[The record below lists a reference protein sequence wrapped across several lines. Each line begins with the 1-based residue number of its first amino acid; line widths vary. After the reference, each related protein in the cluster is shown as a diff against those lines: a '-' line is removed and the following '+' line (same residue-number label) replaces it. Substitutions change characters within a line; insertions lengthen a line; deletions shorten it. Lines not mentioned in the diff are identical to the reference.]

1 MAKKD
6 IFEEY
11 AQLEEYASAED
22 ISRVRAEL
30 LTCPELNTS
39 LAGTIIE
46 LDKNFAKSILI
57 TTSDMVDEQGLVFDA
72 FIFAAANYVAQASI
86 NKEFSVVIGSKCF
99 FYAPLKLGDVLE
111 LEAHALFDETSK
123 KRDVK
128 VVGHVKEIKMFEAT
142 IQVVSIDEHI
152 FKLKRPPLNTAKA
165 AENPDSP
172 TSTVNPEA
180 ISIISIFTQI
190 NHQGVILISTQ
201 FLGQS
206 L

>member
-6 IFEEY
+6 TFEEY

-57 TTSDMVDEQGLVFDA
+57 TTSDMVVDEQGLVFDA

-86 NKEFSVVIGSKCF
+86 NKEFSVLIGSKCF

-142 IQVVSIDEHI
+142 IQVVSTDEHI

-180 ISIISIFTQI
+180 IGSALSA
-190 NHQGVILISTQ
+190 
-201 FLGQS
+201 S
-206 L
+206 LRK

>member
-6 IFEEY
+6 TFEEY
-11 AQLEEYASAED
+11 GQLEEYASAED

-57 TTSDMVDEQGLVFDA
+57 TTSDMVVDEQGLVFDA

-180 ISIISIFTQI
+180 IGSALSA
-190 NHQGVILISTQ
+190 
-201 FLGQS
+201 S
-206 L
+206 LRK

>member
-57 TTSDMVDEQGLVFDA
+57 TTSDMVVDEQGLVFDA

-142 IQVVSIDEHI
+142 IQVVSIDDHI

-180 ISIISIFTQI
+180 IGSALSA
-190 NHQGVILISTQ
+190 
-201 FLGQS
+201 S
-206 L
+206 LRK

>member
-6 IFEEY
+6 TFEEY

-57 TTSDMVDEQGLVFDA
+57 TTSDMLVDEQGLVFDA

-180 ISIISIFTQI
+180 IGSALSA
-190 NHQGVILISTQ
+190 
-201 FLGQS
+201 S
-206 L
+206 LRK

>member
-6 IFEEY
+6 NFEEY

-46 LDKNFAKSILI
+46 IDKNYAKSILI
-57 TTSDMVDEQGLVFDA
+57 TTSEMVADEQGLIFDA
-72 FIFAAANYVAQASI
+72 FVFAAANHVAQAAI
-86 NKEFSVVIGSKCF
+86 NKEFSVIIGSKCF

-111 LEAHALFDETSK
+111 LEARALFDESSK

-128 VVGHVKEIKMFEAT
+128 VMGHVKEIRMFEGT
-142 IQVVSIDEHI
+142 LQIVSTEEHI
-152 FKLKRPPLNTAKA
+152 FKLKRPPLNTAKTE
-165 AENPDSP
+165 ENQEQGAKIN
-172 TSTVNPEA
+172 NPEA
-180 ISIISIFTQI
+180 VAAALVASV
-190 NHQGVILISTQ
+190 GK
-201 FLGQS
+201 
-206 L
+206 

>member
-6 IFEEY
+6 TFEEY

-57 TTSDMVDEQGLVFDA
+57 TTSDMVVDEQGLVFDA

-123 KRDVK
+123 KRDIK

-142 IQVVSIDEHI
+142 IQVVSTDEHI

-180 ISIISIFTQI
+180 IGSALSA
-190 NHQGVILISTQ
+190 
-201 FLGQS
+201 S
-206 L
+206 LRK

>member
-57 TTSDMVDEQGLVFDA
+57 TTSDMVVDEQGLVFDA

-152 FKLKRPPLNTAKA
+152 FKLKRSPLNTAKA

-180 ISIISIFTQI
+180 IGSALSA
-190 NHQGVILISTQ
+190 
-201 FLGQS
+201 S
-206 L
+206 LRK

>member
-11 AQLEEYASAED
+11 AQLEEYASTED

-57 TTSDMVDEQGLVFDA
+57 TTSDMVVDEQGLVFDA

-180 ISIISIFTQI
+180 IGSALSA
-190 NHQGVILISTQ
+190 
-201 FLGQS
+201 S
-206 L
+206 LRK

>member
-39 LAGTIIE
+39 LAGTIIK

-57 TTSDMVDEQGLVFDA
+57 TTSDMVVDEQGLVFDA

-180 ISIISIFTQI
+180 IGSALSA
-190 NHQGVILISTQ
+190 
-201 FLGQS
+201 S
-206 L
+206 LRK

>member
-11 AQLEEYASAED
+11 AQFEEYASAED

-57 TTSDMVDEQGLVFDA
+57 TTSDMVVDEQGLVFDA

-180 ISIISIFTQI
+180 IGSALSA
-190 NHQGVILISTQ
+190 
-201 FLGQS
+201 S
-206 L
+206 LRK

>member
-6 IFEEY
+6 TFEEY

-22 ISRVRAEL
+22 ISRVRSEL
-30 LTCPELNTS
+30 LTCPEINTS
-39 LAGTIIE
+39 LAGTIVE

-57 TTSDMVDEQGLVFDA
+57 TTSDMVIDEQGLIFDA

-86 NKEFSVVIGSKCF
+86 NKEFSVIIGSKCF

-142 IQVVSIDEHI
+142 IQVVSTDEHI
-152 FKLKRPPLNTAKA
+152 FKLKRPPLNAAKA
-165 AENPDSP
+165 GENSESP
-172 TSTVNPEA
+172 TGAVNPEA
-180 ISIISIFTQI
+180 MASALA
-190 NHQGVILISTQ
+190 V
-201 FLGQS
+201 S
-206 L
+206 LRK

>member
-6 IFEEY
+6 TFEEY

-57 TTSDMVDEQGLVFDA
+57 TTSDMVVDEQGLVFDA

-128 VVGHVKEIKMFEAT
+128 VVGHAKEIKMFEAT
-142 IQVVSIDEHI
+142 IQVVSTDEHI

-180 ISIISIFTQI
+180 IGSALSA
-190 NHQGVILISTQ
+190 
-201 FLGQS
+201 S
-206 L
+206 LRK

>member
-6 IFEEY
+6 TFEEY

-57 TTSDMVDEQGLVFDA
+57 TTSDMVVDEQGLVFDA

-165 AENPDSP
+165 VENPDSP

-180 ISIISIFTQI
+180 IGSALSA
-190 NHQGVILISTQ
+190 
-201 FLGQS
+201 S
-206 L
+206 LRK

>member
-57 TTSDMVDEQGLVFDA
+57 TTSDMVVDEQGLVFDA

-165 AENPDSP
+165 GENPDSP

-180 ISIISIFTQI
+180 IGSALSA
-190 NHQGVILISTQ
+190 
-201 FLGQS
+201 S
-206 L
+206 LRK

>member
-57 TTSDMVDEQGLVFDA
+57 TTSDMVVDEQGLVFDA

-180 ISIISIFTQI
+180 IGSAFSA
-190 NHQGVILISTQ
+190 
-201 FLGQS
+201 S
-206 L
+206 LRK

>member
-57 TTSDMVDEQGLVFDA
+57 TTSDMVVDEQGLVFDA

-99 FYAPLKLGDVLE
+99 FYAPLKLGDILE

-180 ISIISIFTQI
+180 IGSALSA
-190 NHQGVILISTQ
+190 
-201 FLGQS
+201 S
-206 L
+206 LRK

>member
-6 IFEEY
+6 TFEEY

-57 TTSDMVDEQGLVFDA
+57 TTSDMVVDEQGLVFDA

-142 IQVVSIDEHI
+142 IQVVNTDEHI

-180 ISIISIFTQI
+180 IGSALSA
-190 NHQGVILISTQ
+190 
-201 FLGQS
+201 S
-206 L
+206 LRK

>member
-57 TTSDMVDEQGLVFDA
+57 TTSDMVVDEQGLVFDA

-152 FKLKRPPLNTAKA
+152 FKLKRPPHNTAKA
-165 AENPDSP
+165 AETPDSP

-180 ISIISIFTQI
+180 IGSALSA
-190 NHQGVILISTQ
+190 
-201 FLGQS
+201 S
-206 L
+206 LRK

>member
-22 ISRVRAEL
+22 ISRARAEL

-57 TTSDMVDEQGLVFDA
+57 TTSDMVVDEQGLVFDA

-180 ISIISIFTQI
+180 IGSALSA
-190 NHQGVILISTQ
+190 
-201 FLGQS
+201 S
-206 L
+206 LRK

>member
-57 TTSDMVDEQGLVFDA
+57 TTSDMVVDEQGLVFDA

-86 NKEFSVVIGSKCF
+86 NKEFSVVIGLKCF

-180 ISIISIFTQI
+180 IGSALSA
-190 NHQGVILISTQ
+190 
-201 FLGQS
+201 S
-206 L
+206 LRK

>member
-22 ISRVRAEL
+22 ISRVRAKL

-57 TTSDMVDEQGLVFDA
+57 TTSDMVVDEQGLVFDA

-180 ISIISIFTQI
+180 IGSALSA
-190 NHQGVILISTQ
+190 
-201 FLGQS
+201 S
-206 L
+206 LRK

>member
-6 IFEEY
+6 TFEEY
-11 AQLEEYASAED
+11 AQLEEYVSAED

-57 TTSDMVDEQGLVFDA
+57 TTSDMVVDEQGLVFDA

-142 IQVVSIDEHI
+142 IQVVSTDEHI
-152 FKLKRPPLNTAKA
+152 FKLKRPPINTAKA
-165 AENPDSP
+165 AENSDSP
-172 TSTVNPEA
+172 ASTVNPEA
-180 ISIISIFTQI
+180 IGSALSA
-190 NHQGVILISTQ
+190 
-201 FLGQS
+201 S
-206 L
+206 LRK

>member
-6 IFEEY
+6 TFEEY

-57 TTSDMVDEQGLVFDA
+57 TISDMVVDEQGLVFDA

-180 ISIISIFTQI
+180 IGSALSA
-190 NHQGVILISTQ
+190 
-201 FLGQS
+201 S
-206 L
+206 LRK

>member
-6 IFEEY
+6 TFEEY

-22 ISRVRAEL
+22 ISRVRSEL
-30 LTCPELNTS
+30 LTCPEINTS
-39 LAGTIIE
+39 LAGTIVE

-57 TTSDMVDEQGLVFDA
+57 TTSDMVIDEQGLIFDA

-86 NKEFSVVIGSKCF
+86 NKEFSVIIGSKCF

-142 IQVVSIDEHI
+142 IQVVSTDEHI
-152 FKLKRPPLNTAKA
+152 FKLKRPPLNAAKSG
-165 AENPDSP
+165 ENSESP
-172 TSTVNPEA
+172 TGAVNPEA
-180 ISIISIFTQI
+180 MASA
-190 NHQGVILISTQ
+190 LAA
-201 FLGQS
+201 S
-206 L
+206 LRK

>member
-6 IFEEY
+6 NFEEY

-46 LDKNFAKSILI
+46 IDKNYAKSILI
-57 TTSDMVDEQGLVFDA
+57 TTSEMVADDQGLIFDA

-86 NKEFSVVIGSKCF
+86 NKEFSVIIGSKCF

-128 VVGHVKEIKMFEAT
+128 VVGHVKEVKMFEGT
-142 IQVVSIDEHI
+142 IQVVSTDEHI
-152 FKLKRPPLNTAKA
+152 FKLKRPPLNTVK
-165 AENPDSP
+165 
-172 TSTVNPEA
+172 
-180 ISIISIFTQI
+180 
-190 NHQGVILISTQ
+190 
-201 FLGQS
+201 
-206 L
+206 

>member
-11 AQLEEYASAED
+11 AQLEEYTSAED

-57 TTSDMVDEQGLVFDA
+57 TTSDMVVDEQGLVFDA

-180 ISIISIFTQI
+180 IGSALSA
-190 NHQGVILISTQ
+190 
-201 FLGQS
+201 S
-206 L
+206 LRK

>member
-57 TTSDMVDEQGLVFDA
+57 TTSDMVVDEQGLVFDA

-99 FYAPLKLGDVLE
+99 FYAPVKLGDVLE

-180 ISIISIFTQI
+180 IGSALSA
-190 NHQGVILISTQ
+190 
-201 FLGQS
+201 S
-206 L
+206 LRK

>member
-57 TTSDMVDEQGLVFDA
+57 TTSDMVVDEQGLVFDA

-152 FKLKRPPLNTAKA
+152 FKLKRPPLNTAKE

-180 ISIISIFTQI
+180 IGSALSA
-190 NHQGVILISTQ
+190 
-201 FLGQS
+201 S
-206 L
+206 LRK

>member
-6 IFEEY
+6 NFEEY

-46 LDKNFAKSILI
+46 IDKNYAKSILI
-57 TTSDMVDEQGLVFDA
+57 TTSEMVADDQGLIFDA

-86 NKEFSVVIGSKCF
+86 NKEFSVIIGSKCF

-180 ISIISIFTQI
+180 IGSALSA
-190 NHQGVILISTQ
+190 
-201 FLGQS
+201 S
-206 L
+206 LRK

>member
-6 IFEEY
+6 TFEEY
-11 AQLEEYASAED
+11 AQLEEYVSAED

-57 TTSDMVDEQGLVFDA
+57 TTSDMVVDEQGLVFDA

-142 IQVVSIDEHI
+142 IQVVSTDEHI
-152 FKLKRPPLNTAKA
+152 FKLKRPPINTVKA
-165 AENPDSP
+165 AENSNSP
-172 TSTVNPEA
+172 ASTVNPEA
-180 ISIISIFTQI
+180 IGSALSA
-190 NHQGVILISTQ
+190 
-201 FLGQS
+201 S
-206 L
+206 LRK

>member
-57 TTSDMVDEQGLVFDA
+57 TTSDMIVDEQGLVFDA

-180 ISIISIFTQI
+180 IGSALSA
-190 NHQGVILISTQ
+190 
-201 FLGQS
+201 S
-206 L
+206 LRK

>member
-1 MAKKD
+1 MEHQRRKNGKKD

-57 TTSDMVDEQGLVFDA
+57 TTSDMVVDEQGLVFDA

-180 ISIISIFTQI
+180 IGSALSA
-190 NHQGVILISTQ
+190 
-201 FLGQS
+201 S
-206 L
+206 LRK

>member
-46 LDKNFAKSILI
+46 LDKNFAKSILV
-57 TTSDMVDEQGLVFDA
+57 TTSDMVVDEQGLVFDA

-180 ISIISIFTQI
+180 IGSALSA
-190 NHQGVILISTQ
+190 
-201 FLGQS
+201 S
-206 L
+206 LRK

>member
-6 IFEEY
+6 NFEENI
-11 AQLEEYASAED
+11 QLEEYASAED
-22 ISRVRAEL
+22 ISRVKAEL

-46 LDKNFAKSILI
+46 IDKNYAKSVLI
-57 TTSDMVDEQGLVFDA
+57 TTNEMVADDQALIFDA

-86 NKEFSVVIGSKCF
+86 NKEFSVIIGSKCF

-128 VVGHVKEIKMFEAT
+128 VVGHVKEIKMFEGT
-142 IQVVSIDEHI
+142 IQVVSTDEHI
-152 FKLKRPPLNTAKA
+152 FKLKRPPLSTAKP
-165 AENPDSP
+165 AENQEQDNKIN
-172 TSTVNPEA
+172 NPEGMA
-180 ISIISIFTQI
+180 AALLASM
-190 NHQGVILISTQ
+190 G
-201 FLGQS
+201 GK
-206 L
+206 